1 MYELVISGGDS
12 FTFGAEL
19 STDNSIDPSPNSWA
33 NLVAQRIGKKHVNVA
48 RSGRS
53 NSYIVRHVLHQ
64 INIATQNNIPVH
76 KMFVQVMWTFTNR
89 NEFALS
95 MHIPEYDSPW
105 LGLTPYSHM
114 DETESDWFKDVK
126 RTVKNWTSI
135 YNNLKSNYNRNR
147 ELGIVDFAKQYQK
160 LVQSSTLNDSYTSV
174 KEILLLQ
181 NFLKFNGIQY
191 LFTYVN
197 QDVMVGLFEDSKENT
212 YTTSVRN
219 FVDMS
224 NWYSFPGDFQT
235 YIGFDDWA
243 KNSNYEYAT
252 SHPLET
258 AHVDAAELIYNYLL
272 ENSYL
277 HDK

>member
-1 MYELVISGGDS
+1 MYNLVISGGDS

-19 STDNSIDPSPNSWA
+19 KTDDSVNPNSNSWA
-33 NLVAQRIGKKHVNVA
+33 NLVARRIGKQHVNVA
-48 RSGRS
+48 RNGRS
-53 NSYIVRHVLHQ
+53 NSYIVRHILHQ
-64 INIATQNNIPVH
+64 IDVAVQNNIPVH
-76 KMFVQVMWTFTNR
+76 KIFVQVMWTFTNR

-95 MHIPEYDSPW
+95 IDIPEYDSPW
-105 LGLTPYSHM
+105 LGLTPYSHI

-126 RTVKNWTSI
+126 RTAKNWQGV
-135 YNNLKSNYNRNR
+135 YRNLKNNYNRNK

-160 LVQSSTLNDSYTSV
+160 LIQTSTLNDSYNSV

-181 NFLKFNGIQY
+181 IFLKFNGIQY

-197 QDVMVGLFEDSKENT
+197 QAVMVGLFEDSKENT

-243 KNSNYEYAT
+243 KNGNYEYAT
-252 SHPLET
+252 SHPLEI
-258 AHVDAAELIYNYLL
+258 AHIDAANLIYNYLL